1 MALQIRSELKELSSV
16 ERQLSIVVPG
26 DQVAKELDKAYQQL
40 NGQVR
45 IKGFR
50 PGKVPRYVLEQYYKA
65 DTEQKV
71 LERVVNNSFRE
82 AITTHAISPV
92 ANPQIEA
99 PAGLIPGMD
108 FSYSAKVEVKPVIE
122 LKAVKGLKLKKT
134 TYTVSDADIDKE
146 LARLREGQAKVAP
159 VEGRDVI
166 QQSDLVET
174 NWMGS
179 VDGEAVKGLSGV
191 AYVIEVGGG
200 TFPYKEAEQALV
212 GKKLGEDVEVDVK
225 LPEDFRI
232 EAHRGKVAKFKMR
245 PLTIK
250 SKTLPALDDEF
261 AKDVSEKV
269 ETLAALKDMIKD
281 EVAKAAEQKTKNES
295 RDAIITALIEQ
306 NPFDV
311 PASLID
317 RQAEQIAVERLQR
330 LPQQQAE
337 MIWQAQGQR
346 MKEDARPVAT
356 RQVRISLLLEEV
368 VKRDGLTVT
377 DAELEE
383 HFEKMAAE
391 LNTPLKTVRSVFAK
405 GNRLEEL
412 QFQLQTQKALDKV
425 MADAAWETETKPLSA

>member
-1 MALQIRSELKELSSV
+1 MALQIRSDVKELSSV

-71 LERVVNNSFRE
+71 LERVVNNSFRV
-82 AITTHAISPV
+82 AITNHAISPV

-99 PAGLIPGMD
+99 PAQLVPGMD
-108 FSYSAKVEVKPVIE
+108 FAYSAKVEVKPVID
-122 LKAVKGLKLKKT
+122 LKAMTGLKLKKT
-134 TYTVSDADIDKE
+134 TYTVSDADVEKE
-146 LARLREGQAKVAP
+146 LQRLREGQAKVAP
-159 VEGRDVI
+159 VEGRDTI
-166 QQSDLVET
+166 QQGDLVET

-179 VDGEAVKGLSGV
+179 VDGESVKGLSGV
-191 AYVIEVGGG
+191 AYVIEIGGG
-200 TFPYKEAEQALV
+200 VFPYKEAEQALV
-212 GKKLGEDVEVDVK
+212 GKKLGEDIEADVK
-225 LPEDFRI
+225 LPEDFRL

-269 ETLAALKDMIKD
+269 ETLDALKVMIKD
-281 EVAKAAEQKTKNES
+281 EIAKVAEQKTKNES
-295 RDAIITALIEQ
+295 RDAVISALIEQ

-311 PASLID
+311 PGSLID
-317 RQAEQIAVERLQR
+317 RQAEQIAVDRLQR

-337 MIWQAQGQR
+337 MLWQAQGQR
-346 MKEDARPVAT
+346 LKEDARPVAT

-368 VKRDGLTVT
+368 VKREKIEVT
-377 DAELEE
+377 DAELED

-391 LNTPLKTVRSVFAK
+391 LNSPLKTVKSVFKK
-405 GNRLEEL
+405 GNRMEEL
-412 QFQLQTQKALDKV
+412 QFQLSTQKALDKV
-425 MADAAWETETKPLSA
+425 METASWESETKPLSA